1 MDWVDERYYY
11 RVCLKCGKLYPVYK
25 IESWGL
31 IYLGAKCKCERG

>member
-11 RVCLKCGKLYPVYK
+11 RVCWKYPVYK

-31 IYLGAKCKCERG
+31 IYLGAKYKCERG